1 MRAVLVIPIAII
13 APFAVFSAFRAVTG
27 DPSSAVTLGLL
38 MLISL
43 GAWLSRSPQPRT

>member
-1 MRAVLVIPIAII
+1 MRAVLVIPVAII
-13 APFAVFSAFRAVTG
+13 APFALVAAFRAFTG

-43 GAWLSRSPQPRT
+43 GAWLSRRPQPQT